1 MDDRP
6 DIELIGGLDEVASEQ
21 QIKKDVKKL
30 NNIFVSLKA
39 KLDFSEVWKQLN
51 KTKFTIPIYFKG
63 KDFYTET
70 KRNLQNAQKIAD
82 NNKVKVSY
90 SFEMDKN
97 KFQNQLINF
106 SKENSKLFTSKEMT
120 QKYNQLVDSAYIA
133 KSSSELKGLRKQL
146 SAFRTELIAVNKAGM
161 TWTDKFKASI
171 SHFAQYF
178 SGASFIYTVANQ
190 LRNAWTEAKT
200 LDDRLVDLQ
209 KVTSEIENRDSL
221 YKYFDKALKK
231 ANELN
236 VEVGSLIYAIT
247 EFKKLGWSLSDA
259 ELGGEWAT
267 KLSNVGDINIDTAI
281 GSIKTAIASFDE
293 IGGYG
298 NDQMN
303 KKLEAYADLI
313 NNMSNK
319 YSIDA
324 EGLAEAIRLSA
335 GTLTEANTTIEQAAT
350 MFATANKYYNDPKY
364 LGNTAKVGSLRLRA
378 TTGDEDAIK
387 ELSEMGEDIEEVTA
401 LTGKLRKEL
410 LKLTGVDIMVD
421 NNTFKSYYDQLYEI
435 SQVIDELDDTT
446 SAKVLEMLFGKNR
459 AAAGESLLSG
469 MQESEKAYADAI
481 NSAGSATAEY
491 EVWMQSAEAAT
502 QRFSN
507 SLTEMYQS
515 IINGN
520 TVRDLANIG
529 SSVVDFANKWG
540 ILEGA
545 VKGYLALKV
554 GTAITSGTMA
564 FVSATKQVEQYGKA
578 LQMVNNIPN
587 GNLAEKY
594 NALRDIAQATSSLT
608 EKQLKQVLA
617 SEKLSYQDRIR
628 ILQIQ
633 GMNKEIA
640 LQKLAEMKLTQ
651 VTNAQTLAN
660 KAQTVSTFNL
670 KSAMIGLKS
679 TIQGVFLSNPVGIT
693 LMGLSVGFSA
703 LTSAISN
710 HNQKL
715 EETKQK
721 NLEASE
727 KAVEHA
733 KSLKDLYTEYSRLSS
748 IQERT
753 ASQEEEFKNVVEDIT
768 KKLGDKAKALE
779 GLTIGTN
786 EYAEALANL
795 TKEELQSSAVE
806 ATIGRKIAEED
817 LQKDVWSDLKGSKVT
832 IDSNS
837 KGKALSDEAQKAVD
851 IVADSLKE
859 FETINRTWNNL
870 SWDITSDSPEE
881 ALEYY
886 NALVKAREALV
897 LVSEDDESLLE
908 TEVYKDLNSAITTM
922 SDSLEE
928 YIAKRYE
935 EEKLNYMAQNGIPQT
950 VEEYHAMK
958 SAMDKIAGTS
968 EGLKSK
974 FNDLLTADFSGLATS
989 IGSVAESGEHL
1000 ADSISSFN
1008 IESFSNTIQSY
1019 EDGYKRLTEVQ
1030 EEWNEA
1036 KSLSAETFADLQ
1048 ESGLLE
1054 YLDFTSEGLTINKD
1068 KLLENAQASKDK
1080 AVADLHAAMM
1090 SDMLQIAL
1098 GNVDS
1103 VSEEAKT
1110 VIAQLG
1116 DNTETAGQQA
1126 LNSVSEWATLG
1137 ATISNVMAQARGEDR
1152 GFNGVSDEQ
1161 KEQME
1166 SVYNYYTDMAEKVS
1180 AIDITVPTRTASA
1193 SKAGKSA
1200 ADAYVDAFEKEL
1212 KSLQSLRDNG
1222 KVSEKEYLDRL
1233 RELYTKYFKD
1243 RKEYLDEFKKY
1254 EAEYLKG
1261 MKSLYDSALPGITSI
1276 LSDKIDDLN
1285 DARDE
1290 EIEKLEE
1297 VRDKAV
1303 DAIQEQIDA
1312 KKSEIEAIQKASKQR
1327 QNELNLQEKQFA
1339 LAQKMNQKS
1348 ELAFV
1353 DGQMIYRPNE
1363 QGIRDAREELTQAE
1377 EEIEIS
1383 RIESEIDS
1391 LEIQLKGVEKYY
1403 DSLIEKKN
1411 AYYNQEIKF
1420 LEQQKEM
1427 WDDFSNTLEMAEIIE
1442 PLKTLGISM
1451 EDILSGNTA
1460 VLNNFKDN
1468 YLAICAAIN
1477 SGNEDYLNELSQ
1489 SSGKSVAE
1497 LQAMAEKF
1505 KTTGSL
1511 ISELSN
1517 TASTASTSIKDT
1529 ASAVGEMNTNSEG
1542 LDTKLGNISS
1552 ALNSIPTSEKIGG
1565 LSSEFINLAEA
1576 IGKVATALGIS
1587 TEDSVGG
1594 LLGALTSLST
1604 LTLGDEETGIIAQF
1618 NALKTAVDAVTSSI
1632 TGGGETSSDAM
1643 SGTTTGKQEASN
1655 TEGQS
1660 GLTGA
1665 ITEIGTT
1672 TDETLGVGGES
1683 EGGESDE
1690 GEGVL
1695 GKFAKFKSA
1704 VDEVTKAIGTGEEES
1719 DEESTSL
1726 ISALQKHYETA
1737 EETLPQVKG
1746 FFEELLVSITACVE
1760 KLKELGNGISSL
1772 GSGGIPVEPN
1782 AKGTSYAK
1790 KGLHLVGEEKSELI
1804 EDTKG
1809 NLSLATQPTLLN
1821 MKGGEKVYN
1830 GEETEKIMSYDA
1842 YMSLT
1847 PESKKGYDLLA
1858 RVGKV
1863 KSKENPD
1870 GTITLP
1876 DGSVLRPLR
1885 QGDKAYEYQQKFE
1898 AYLAKNPNFLYPTQ
1912 NAWSRQMDG
1921 MINSLKNTQVVN
1933 NNRAQTQNLTQNINV
1948 TLPNVTNETG
1958 FKNFEREMKGY
1969 QNYARQ
1975 QCSITR

>member
-1 MDDRP
+1 MANKP
-6 DIELIGGLDEVASEQ
+6 DIGLIGGLDEVASEQ

-30 NNIFVSLKA
+30 NNIFVPLKA

-63 KDFYTET
+63 KDFQIET

-82 NNKVKVSY
+82 RNKVKVSY

-267 KLSNVGDINIDTAI
+267 KLSNVGDIDIDTAI
-281 GSIKTAIASFDE
+281 GSIKTSIASFEE

-298 NDQMN
+298 NDQMD

-378 TTGDEDAIK
+378 TTGDKDAIK
-387 ELSEMGEDIEEVTA
+387 ELSEMGEEVEEVTA

-410 LKLTGVDIMVD
+410 LRLTGVDIMVD

-435 SQVIDELDDTT
+435 SQVIDKLDDTT
-446 SAKVLEMLFGKNR
+446 SAKVLELLFGKNR
-459 AAAGESLLSG
+459 AAAGASLLSG
-469 MQESEKAYADAI
+469 MQGSEKAYADAI
-481 NSAGSATAEY
+481 NSVGSTTAEY
-491 EVWMQSAEAAT
+491 EIWMQSAEAAT

-529 SSVVDFANKWG
+529 SSVIDFANKWG

-545 VKGYLALKV
+545 VKGYLALKI

-578 LQMVNNIPN
+578 LQMVKNIPN

-594 NALRDIAQATSSLT
+594 TALRDIAQATSSLT
-608 EKQLKQVLA
+608 DKQLKQVLA

-660 KAQTVSTFNL
+660 NAQTVSTFNL

-710 HNQKL
+710 YNQKL

-721 NLEASE
+721 NIEASE
-727 KAVEHA
+727 KAVEQA
-733 KSLKDLYTEYSRLSS
+733 NSLKELYSQYFRLSF

-753 ASQEEEFKNVVEDIT
+753 VSQEEEFKNVVEDIT

-779 GLTIGTN
+779 GLTAGTN

-795 TKEELQSSAVE
+795 TKEELQSASVE
-806 ATIGRKIAEED
+806 ATIGRKIVEED
-817 LQKDVWSDLKGSKVT
+817 LQKNVWSDLKGSKVT
-832 IDSNS
+832 VDSNS

-851 IVADSLKE
+851 IVSDSLKE
-859 FETINRTWNNL
+859 FETINRSWNNL
-870 SWDITSDSPEE
+870 AWDITSDSPEE

-886 NALVKAREALV
+886 NALVQAREKLV
-897 LVSEDDESLLE
+897 LASEDDEALLE

-922 SDSLEE
+922 SDSLED
-928 YIAKRYE
+928 YISKRYE
-935 EEKLNYMAQNGIPQT
+935 EEKLNYMARNGIPQT

-958 SAMDKIAGTS
+958 SAMDKVAGTS
-968 EGLKSK
+968 EGLKRK

-989 IGSVAESGEHL
+989 IGNVAESGEHL

-1019 EDGYKRLTEVQ
+1019 EDGYKHLIEVQ

-1036 KSLSAETFADLQ
+1036 KSISAETFADLQ

-1054 YLDFTSEGLTINKD
+1054 YLDFTSEGLIINKE

-1080 AVADLHAAMM
+1080 AVADLYASMM
-1090 SDMLQIAL
+1090 ADMLKIAL

-1103 VSEEAKT
+1103 VSEQAKT

-1116 DNTETAGQQA
+1116 DNTEIAGQQA
-1126 LNSVSEWATLG
+1126 LSSVGNWVTLG
-1137 ATISNVMAQARGEDR
+1137 AVITDTMARARGEDR

-1161 KEQME
+1161 KAQME
-1166 SVYNYYTDMAEKVS
+1166 SVYNYYTDIAEKVS
-1180 AIDITVPTRTASA
+1180 AIDITIPTRTASA
-1193 SKAGKSA
+1193 SKAGKDT
-1200 ADAYVDAFEKEL
+1200 ADAYVEAFEDEL
-1212 KSLQSLRDNG
+1212 KNLQDLRDRG
-1222 KVSEKEYLDRL
+1222 KISEATYLEHL
-1233 RELYTKYFKD
+1233 RMLYMKYFAD

-1254 EAEYLKG
+1254 EAEYLSG
-1261 MKSLYDSALPGITSI
+1261 LKSLYGSALTGITDA
-1276 LSDKIDDLN
+1276 LDKQINLYEKQKEV
-1285 DARDE
+1285 A
-1290 EIEKLEE
+1290 IE
-1297 VRDKAV
+1297 
-1303 DAIQEQIDA
+1303 
-1312 KKSEIEAIQKASKQR
+1312 SIEA
-1327 QNELNLQEKQFA
+1327 E
-1339 LAQKMNQKS
+1339 
-1348 ELAFV
+1348 
-1353 DGQMIYRPNE
+1353 
-1363 QGIRDAREELTQAE
+1363 RDARKEAIEEQIANIDRQIKAKQKQIKAIQAE
-1377 EEIEIS
+1377 NREIS
-1383 RIESEIDS
+1383 LQTALQKAQYEAEQLRNNRTILQYDEEKGFHYTIDTNALREKEREVDEKKDEIRINNIEKEIDLLEERKSMLEEQASLIDKMYSKMIEST
-1391 LEIQLKGVEKYY
+1391 EKYW
-1403 DSLIEKKN
+1403 DSLIESMTNYKSRYEQL
-1411 AYYNQEIKF
+1411 AE
-1420 LEQQKEM
+1420 LEATAKMSNDFKQLGIDIEAVLNMSEAEFQK
-1427 WDDFSNTLEMAEIIE
+1427 FSNDYVGILADFYSGNEGMTNSLAE
-1442 PLKTLGISM
+1442 TLGINTSQLGSYVN
-1451 EDILSGNTA
+1451 DIQTFAKETTDALSP
-1460 VLNNFKDN
+1460 
-1468 YLAICAAIN
+1468 
-1477 SGNEDYLNELSQ
+1477 LS
-1489 SSGKSVAE
+1489 E
-1497 LQAMAEKF
+1497 N
-1505 KTTGSL
+1505 TTGIDDTTESVGK
-1511 ISELSN
+1511 LSDAVN
-1517 TASTASTSIKDT
+1517 GIDSTK
-1529 ASAVGEMNTNSEG
+1529 
-1542 LDTKLGNISS
+1542 ISS
-1552 ALNSIPTSEKIGG
+1552 TTSE
-1565 LSSEFINLAEA
+1565 FTNLAEA
-1576 IGKVATALGIS
+1576 IKSVTTALGLTS
-1587 TEDSVGG
+1587 EDSVGG
-1594 LLGALTSLST
+1594 LLGALTSLSAF
-1604 LTLGDEETGIIAQF
+1604 TLGDESTGIIAQF

-1632 TGGGETSSDAM
+1632 SGGGSKANEGGGLA
-1643 SGTTTGKQEASN
+1643 TGAN
-1655 TEGQS
+1655 GGAATPNMGNGEGS

-1665 ITEIGTT
+1665 ITNIGTT
-1672 TDETLGVGGES
+1672 TNETLGAGES
-1683 EGGESDE
+1683 ENGESEE

-1695 GKFAKFKSA
+1695 GKFAKFKTA
-1704 VDEVTKAIGTGEEES
+1704 VDEVTKAIGT
-1719 DEESTSL
+1719 DEETEDKEANL
-1726 ISALQKHYETA
+1726 IYALRKHYEVA
-1737 EETLPQVKG
+1737 EETVPEVKA
-1746 FFEELLVSITACVE
+1746 FFDELLASISACVE
-1760 KLKELGNGISSL
+1760 KLGELSQGIANLGNG
-1772 GSGGIPVEPN
+1772 GTPVN
-1782 AKGTSYAK
+1782 FAAKGTTNAK
-1790 KGLHLVGEEKSELI
+1790 KGLYVVGEEKPELV
-1804 EDTKG
+1804 EDTKD
-1809 NLSLATQPTLLN
+1809 NLSLVTEPTLLN
-1821 MKGGEKVYN
+1821 MEGGEKVYN
-1830 GEETEKIMSYDA
+1830 GEETEKLLKDNPLADNPVYQF
-1842 YMSLT
+1842 YMKNKKYIDN
-1847 PESKKGYDLLA
+1847 PELLSMKLMESHPNLY
-1858 RVGKV
+1858 R
-1863 KSKENPD
+1863 SSQDIWN
-1870 GTITLP
+1870 
-1876 DGSVLRPLR
+1876 R
-1885 QGDKAYEYQQKFE
+1885 QFEY
-1898 AYLAKNPNFLYPTQ
+1898 
-1912 NAWSRQMDG
+1912 
-1921 MINSLKNTQVVN
+1921 MINKDKVAPRIE
-1933 NNRAQTQNLTQNINV
+1933 NRTQTQNLTQNINV
-1948 TLPNVTNETG
+1948 TLPNVTNEAG
-1958 FKNFEREMKGY
+1958 FRNFEREMKGY

>member
-1 MDDRP
+1 MANKP
-6 DIELIGGLDEVASEQ
+6 DIGLIGGLDEAASEQ

-30 NNIFVSLKA
+30 NNIFVPLKA

-63 KDFYTET
+63 KDFQIET

-82 NNKVKVSY
+82 RNKVKVSY

-190 LRNAWTEAKT
+190 LRNAWTEAKI

-267 KLSNVGDINIDTAI
+267 KLSNVGDIDIDTAI
-281 GSIKTAIASFDE
+281 GSIKTSIASFEE

-298 NDQMN
+298 NDQMD

-529 SSVVDFANKWG
+529 SSVLDFANKWG

-564 FVSATKQVEQYGKA
+564 FVSATKQAEQYGKA

-715 EETKQK
+715 EEAKQK
-721 NLEASE
+721 NIEASE
-727 KAVEHA
+727 KAVGHA
-733 KSLKDLYTEYSRLSS
+733 NSLKDLYTEYSRLSA

-753 ASQEEEFKNVVEDIT
+753 ASQEEEFKNVIEDIT
-768 KKLGDKAKALE
+768 EKLGDKASALE
-779 GLTIGTN
+779 GLTAGTN
-786 EYAEALANL
+786 EYAEALANV
-795 TKEELQSSAVE
+795 TKEELQSASVE
-806 ATIGRKIAEED
+806 AIIGRKIAEED

-832 IDSNS
+832 VDSNS
-837 KGKALSDEAQKAVD
+837 KGKILSDEAQKAVD

-859 FETINRTWNNL
+859 FETINRSWNNL

-886 NALVKAREALV
+886 NALVQAREKLV
-897 LVSEDDESLLE
+897 LASEDDELLLE
-908 TEVYKDLNSAITTM
+908 TEIYNDLNNAITTM
-922 SDSLEE
+922 SASLEE
-928 YIAKRYE
+928 YINKRYE
-935 EEKLNYMAQNGIPQT
+935 EEKLNYMAQNGILQT
-950 VEEYHAMK
+950 VEEYNAMK
-958 SAMDKIAGTS
+958 KAMENASGAS

-974 FNDLLTADFSGLATS
+974 INDLLTADFSSLANS
-989 IGSVAESGEHL
+989 VDSVAEAGENL
-1000 ADSISSFN
+1000 SDNTSSFN
-1008 IESFSNTIQSY
+1008 IETFSNTIQSY
-1019 EDGYKRLTEVQ
+1019 EDGYKRLTEAQ

-1036 KSLSAETFADLQ
+1036 KSISAETFAELQ

-1054 YLDFTSEGLTINKD
+1054 YLDFTSEGLTFNKE

-1098 GNVDS
+1098 NNVDS

-1126 LNSVSEWATLG
+1126 LNSVGNWATLG
-1137 ATISNVMAQARGEDR
+1137 AVITDTMERARGEDR

-1161 KEQME
+1161 KAQME
-1166 SVYNYYTDMAEKVS
+1166 SVYNYYTELAGKIG
-1180 AIDITVPTRTASA
+1180 AIEITTPTRTASA
-1193 SKAGKSA
+1193 SKAGKST
-1200 ADAYVDAFEKEL
+1200 ADAYIKSFEDEL
-1212 KSLQSLRDNG
+1212 QNLQDLRDRG
-1222 KVSEKEYLDRL
+1222 KISEANYLEHL
-1233 RELYTKYFKD
+1233 RMLYMKYFAD

-1254 EAEYLKG
+1254 EAEYLSG
-1261 MKSLYDSALPGITSI
+1261 LKSLYGSALSGITDA
-1276 LSDKIDDLN
+1276 LDKQINLYEKQKEV
-1285 DARDE
+1285 A
-1290 EIEKLEE
+1290 IEY
-1297 VRDKAV
+1297 
-1303 DAIQEQIDA
+1303 
-1312 KKSEIEAIQKASKQR
+1312 IEA
-1327 QNELNLQEKQFA
+1327 E
-1339 LAQKMNQKS
+1339 
-1348 ELAFV
+1348 
-1353 DGQMIYRPNE
+1353 
-1363 QGIRDAREELTQAE
+1363 RDARKEALEEQKEQIELQIKNIDKQISAKNKQIKAIQAE
-1377 EEIEIS
+1377 NREIS
-1383 RIESEIDS
+1383 LQADLQKAQFEAEQLRNNRTNLQYVEGKGMIYTIDDNALREKEREVDEKKDEIKINNIEKEIDLLEERKSMLEEQSSLIDEQISKVDEMYSKMIEST
-1391 LEIQLKGVEKYY
+1391 EKYW
-1403 DSLIEKKN
+1403 DSLIESMTNYKSRYEQLAELEATAKMSN
-1411 AYYNQEIKF
+1411 DFKQLGIDIEAVLNMSEAEFQKF
-1420 LEQQKEM
+1420 ANDYVGILA
-1427 WDDFSNTLEMAEIIE
+1427 DFYSGNDGMTNSLAE
-1442 PLKTLGISM
+1442 TLGITTSQLGSYVN
-1451 EDILSGNTA
+1451 DIQTFAKETTDALSPLAENTTGIDATTESVGKLSDTVNNGNVA
-1460 VLNNFKDN
+1460 EKLSSISDS
-1468 YLAICAAIN
+1468 IN
-1477 SGNEDYLNELSQ
+1477 SID
-1489 SSGKSVAE
+1489 
-1497 LQAMAEKF
+1497 
-1505 KTTGSL
+1505 
-1511 ISELSN
+1511 
-1517 TASTASTSIKDT
+1517 STK
-1529 ASAVGEMNTNSEG
+1529 
-1542 LDTKLGNISS
+1542 ISS
-1552 ALNSIPTSEKIGG
+1552 TTT
-1565 LSSEFINLAEA
+1565 EFSNLADVIER
-1576 IGKVATALGIS
+1576 IATALGIS

-1604 LTLGDEETGIIAQF
+1604 ITLGDESTGIIAQF

-1632 TGGGETSSDAM
+1632 TGGGSKDNENGGLATGENGGSVTPNM
-1643 SGTTTGKQEASN
+1643 GEGNGT
-1655 TEGQS
+1655 
-1660 GLTGA
+1660 GLTSA
-1665 ITEIGTT
+1665 ITNIGTT
-1672 TDETLGVGGES
+1672 TNEILGTADS
-1683 EGGESDE
+1683 EGGESEE

-1726 ISALQKHYETA
+1726 ISALQKHDETA
-1737 EETLPQVKG
+1737 EETIPEVKS
-1746 FFEELLVSITACVE
+1746 FFEELLMSISACVE
-1760 KLKELGNGISSL
+1760 KLGELSSGISSL
-1772 GSGGIPVEPN
+1772 GNGGIPVEPN

-1790 KGLHLVGEEKSELI
+1790 KGLHLVGEEKPELV

-1809 NLSLATQPTLLN
+1809 NLSLVAEPTLLN
-1821 MKGGEKVYN
+1821 MEGGEKVYN
-1830 GEETEKIMSYDA
+1830 GEETKNLLKGNKIYDA
-1842 YMSLT
+1842 WVEYT
-1847 PESKKGYDLLA
+1847 TKYANNPALLSA
-1858 RVGKV
+1858 
-1863 KSKENPD
+1863 SIMETSPQLFTASQDIWN
-1870 GTITLP
+1870 
-1876 DGSVLRPLR
+1876 S
-1885 QGDKAYEYQQKFE
+1885 
-1898 AYLAKNPNFLYPTQ
+1898 
-1912 NAWSRQMDG
+1912 QMDYLTSKDKVAPRVENKS
-1921 MINSLKNTQVVN
+1921 NSY
-1933 NNRAQTQNLTQNINV
+1933 NV
-1948 TLPNVTNETG
+1948 GDIHVHCSGITSKDVAE
-1958 FKNFEREMKGY
+1958 
-1969 QNYARQ
+1969 QAARQ
-1975 QCSITR
+1975 IQREFFGMSNEARQRASITR